1 MKRLSI
7 ISIITAAVA
16 FGFASCDDNAEEFKK
31 GAPDKTDCY
40 GVYFPAQKTVLT
52 LDPSEP
58 TIDTVFVAR
67 TNTEGAITVP
77 YLFNDESQVF
87 KASELKFEDGQTE
100 SYIVLKFDSAQV
112 GVTYTCS
119 IILDD
124 PDYAS
129 QYTSNAI
136 AIDISVTRDKW
147 NSLGVGSY
155 CDIFFLDTVKAYP
168 VEILQNDK
176 DRTKFRIMHPYD
188 AAMAAGNGYSAA
200 SRGVPCEYIPL
211 YLLKPGNT
219 LAGVSVTESGL
230 VYFEESS
237 SGYYHGS
244 YGQTIMLNHPAEFSK
259 YRKEEAWLHNKVLQY
274 QDNGLPAGIQLA
286 PYYYMNG
293 VGGWD
298 YTTDDGMVTIIFPG
312 AVLTDYTLTLKAD
325 YADAGEQDVAF
336 VFGADVAFAKYATY
350 DGVLNATQV
359 DAKVEAILAGQEAT
373 AKTVDST
380 SVITLTFPATG
391 DYTLV
396 AVAYDADSV
405 PQTTESLVL
414 NYVAAADSVPVD
426 IFAELVSTKKYERM
440 IEGLSSDNYLEFTI
454 YGSDITGAFVG
465 VFPSNKFNSDPKG
478 YIEDMKELDEDDDND
493 VDYALD
499 AEAIE
504 LINATGY
511 TDIWAGLNPGLEY
524 TLVVIATNGYEE
536 KIALA
541 TATTTGEPLPI
552 FMDFDY
558 TDFDDNLCPA
568 TAAGYNGTY
577 EFFARVNDA
586 SSREKVSS
594 VKLTALNDSIVNAKG
609 FMSKLKKFGFNDSI
623 NFFFE
628 DGYLYSLATTMDK
641 LEGGSYAAALR
652 YYNGSSIFPYTYDY
666 LLVGGYV
673 CEDNIAFVDC
683 ATGVNLTGWVVS
695 AYSDNTYATL
705 VGNFASYEGLLL
717 AKPGQ
722 YDDFLAP
729 LRSNRLNELSAALNA
744 PRTNYVETELG
755 YVRSTIKNF
764 KNAHKINAC
773 GTKAGLDIAAEPRSV
788 EAKVV
793 AVKAYQISERP
804 LEEIIK

>member
-155 CDIFFLDTVKAYP
+155 SDIFMFDNVYP

-176 DRTKFRIMHPYD
+176 DRTRFRIMHPYD
-188 AAMAAGNGYSAA
+188 GAMAAGDGYSAA
-200 SRGVPCEYIPL
+200 SLGVPCDYIPL
-211 YLLKPGNT
+211 KLLKPGNT
-219 LAGVSVTESGL
+219 LGGVSVTESDL

-237 SGYYHGS
+237 TGYYHGT
-244 YGQTIMLNHPAEFSK
+244 YGQTIMINHPAEFSSL
-259 YRKEEAWLHNKVLQY
+259 RKEEAWLWNKVLQY

-293 VGGWD
+293 VGGWN
-298 YTTDDGMVTIIFPG
+298 YTTADGMVTIIFPG

-350 DGVLNATQV
+350 DGALNATQV

-426 IFAELVSTKKYERM
+426 IFAELVSTKKYERI

-465 VFPSNKFNSDPKG
+465 VFPSNKFNSDPIG
-478 YIEDMKELDEDDDND
+478 YIEDMKELDEDDDKD

-541 TATTTGEPLPI
+541 TATTTGDPLPI
-552 FMDFDY
+552 FMDFD
-558 TDFDDNLCPA
+558 TSDLDDTMPTASKDFD
-568 TAAGYNGTY
+568 GTY
-577 EFFARVNDA
+577 EFFAKVKGG
-586 SSREKVSS
+586 SSREMVSKA
-594 VKLTALNDSIVNAKG
+594 VQLKALNDSIISVKGMLSSYAKKYG
-609 FMSKLKKFGFNDSI
+609 FKDSLNFFYEEGVIYTLSTALDSI
-623 NFFFE
+623 AK
-628 DGYLYSLATTMDK
+628 DGY
-641 LEGGSYAAALR
+641 AAVL
-652 YYNGSSIFPYTYDY
+652 NYTS
-666 LLVGGYV
+666 
-673 CEDNIAFVDC
+673 ASFVN
-683 ATGVNLTGWVVS
+683 V
-695 AYSDNTYATL
+695 
-705 VGNFASYEGLLL
+705 
-717 AKPGQ
+717 
-722 YDDFLAP
+722 
-729 LRSNRLNELSAALNA
+729 
-744 PRTNYVETELG
+744 
-755 YVRSTIKNF
+755 
-764 KNAHKINAC
+764 
-773 GTKAGLDIAAEPRSV
+773 
-788 EAKVV
+788 
-793 AVKAYQISERP
+793 
-804 LEEIIK
+804 